1 MADADAGIATQIRNI
16 ERDYGKPM
24 SDWVEIVNS
33 SGLTKHTEIVSMLK
47 SEHGMR
53 HGAAHRTA
61 LVARTALQPPATNA
75 TEAVDLLYSGKRSA
89 LRPLHDRL
97 VDEVNRLGDDIELA
111 PKKGYISIRSRK
123 QFAMI
128 QPSTTNR
135 IDLGLVLKEH
145 PVTAR
150 LESAT
155 SFNGLFTHRVRIAT
169 TEDIDVELLQ
179 WLADAHRSAR

>member
-1 MADADAGIATQIRNI
+1 MADADAGIATQIRNV

-33 SGLTKHTEIVSMLK
+33 NGLTKHTEIVSMLK

-61 LVARTALQPPATNA
+61 LVARNALQPPATNA
-75 TEAVDLLYSGKRSA
+75 TEAVDLLYSGRRSA

-111 PKKGYISIRSRK
+111 PR
-123 QFAMI
+123 
-128 QPSTTNR
+128 
-135 IDLGLVLKEH
+135 
-145 PVTAR
+145 
-150 LESAT
+150 
-155 SFNGLFTHRVRIAT
+155 
-169 TEDIDVELLQ
+169 
-179 WLADAHRSAR
+179 